1 MNQIIL
7 VTLYIALVIH
17 ILMIAVAVWRTWHGE
32 NAADRLIAVE
42 LTSTLLLAVLVILAL
57 IDRNSIYMDVALGTA
72 AVLFIGTIA
81 LTRYIRDERI
91 F

>member
-1 MNQIIL
+1 MDQIMIP
-7 VTLYIALVIH
+7 TLYIALVIH
-17 ILMIAVAVWRTWHGE
+17 IIMIAVAVWRTWRGE

-57 IDRNSIYMDVALGTA
+57 IQRNSIYIDVALGAA
-72 AVLFIGTIA
+72 AVLYIGTIA

>member
-1 MNQIIL
+1 MDQIL
-7 VTLYIALVIH
+7 LTTLYIALVIH
-17 ILMIAVAVWRTWHGE
+17 IIMIAVAVWRTWQGE

-42 LTSTLLLAVLVILAL
+42 LTSTLILAVLVILA
-57 IDRNSIYMDVALGTA
+57 IIQRNSIYIDVALGAA
-72 AVLFIGTIA
+72 AVFYIGTIA